1 MKMEQKEIQQFK
13 IPIEY
18 IKSVVGGFH
27 NSFIFLG
34 NQGLGKTTTTLKT
47 LDELKTK
54 YCYHSGVST
63 PKALYQFLYEHRED
77 EVIVF
82 DDCTGLIN
90 NPNALSII
98 LSALWSAGD
107 TREVSWNTTKD
118 DKLQLP
124 TKFIFNSKV
133 IIITNKMPN
142 TFYAQVVMSRCLTY
156 QIEFTHKEL
165 IEMMYIIGKDKE
177 IVDFIADNS
186 SPATRGFDLRV
197 LKKAEQFKDYD
208 KDNWR
213 TLIGPMLD
221 DIDDKIQL
229 VLQGCSEEEFMEK
242 TRKSRRTYYRY
253 KKKCQS
259 AVPNHIYKDK
269 EEKEEVFYY

>member
-1 MKMEQKEIQQFK
+1 MEQKEIQQFK

-156 QIEFTHKEL
+156 EIKFTHKEL
-165 IEMMYIIGKDKE
+165 IEMMYIIGDKE
-177 IVDFIADNS
+177 ICDYIAENS
-186 SPATRGFDLRV
+186 SCATKGFDLRV
-197 LKKAEQFKDYD
+197 LKKAEQFRAYD
-208 KDNWR
+208 KDNWKE
-213 TLIGPMLD
+213 LVKPMLD
-221 DIDDKIQL
+221 DVDERIELII
-229 VLQGCSEEEFMEK
+229 QGCSDKDWFEK
-242 TRKSRRTYYRY
+242 TGTSLKTKQRLKAKLGLTR
-253 KKKCQS
+253 
-259 AVPNHIYKDK
+259 IYNG
-269 EEKEEVFYY
+269 

>member
-1 MKMEQKEIQQFK
+1 MEKFK

-27 NSFIFLG
+27 NAFIFLG
-34 NQGLGKTTTTLKT
+34 NQGLGKTTITLKT

-63 PKALYQFLYEHRED
+63 PKALYQFLYEHREN
-77 EVIVF
+77 ETIVF

-98 LSALWSAGD
+98 LSALWSAKEV
-107 TREVSWNTTKD
+107 REVSWNTTKD
-118 DKLQLP
+118 DKLQVP

-142 TFYAQVVMSRCLTY
+142 TYYAQVVMSRCLTY
-156 QIEFTHKEL
+156 EIKFTHKEL
-165 IEMMYIIGKDKE
+165 LDMMYLIGDKE
-177 IVDFIADNS
+177 ICDFVAENS
-186 SPATRGFDLRV
+186 SCATRGFDLRV
-197 LKKAEQFKDYD
+197 LKKAEKFKEFD
-208 KDNWR
+208 KENWKQ
-213 TLIGPMLD
+213 LVSPMLD
-221 DIDDKIQL
+221 DIDENMQL
-229 VLQGCSEEEFMEK
+229 IIQGCGEKQFME
-242 TRKSRRTYYRY
+242 TTGKSRRTYYRI

-259 AVPNHIYKDK
+259 AVPLPTYTKKCHLRH
-269 EEKEEVFYY
+269 